1 MKIQDSSA
9 NHNKSNR
16 EENIK
21 DLVNFKGIYFGDENE
36 KFQDPLT
43 GAHFQYDDICM
54 RLLKAKKERSK
65 AEMKLN
71 ITQNSERDKIY
82 ANLIIE
88 KND

>member
-1 MKIQDSSA
+1 
-9 NHNKSNR
+9 
-16 EENIK
+16 
-21 DLVNFKGIYFGDENE
+21 
-36 KFQDPLT
+36 
-43 GAHFQYDDICM
+43 M